1 MFVSSGSDG
10 EESSCCLD
18 NCQCVRKKSRR
29 KKKVNAN
36 LGNFHKNVY
45 WWVGALECVFTNSFE
60 NSSEGVLENFKVLSF
75 VKNELLHKWF

>member
-1 MFVSSGSDG
+1 M
-10 EESSCCLD
+10 
-18 NCQCVRKKSRR
+18 
-29 KKKVNAN
+29 
-36 LGNFHKNVY
+36 Y